1 MPKNETALTI
11 KEMQTEIDK
20 NFADPTTLN
29 ALLTITFNG
38 MKAEVAKRAALEATM
53 RGYTFKDF
61 LEKNVYAIPYG
72 DKYSLVS
79 SIDHARKIGMR
90 SGVCGKTSPVYE
102 ERDNKLFS
110 CEITIKKII
119 PNSNGVIGEF
129 SSIAYFAE
137 YNSGRN
143 LWISKPR
150 TMLAKVAE
158 MQALRAACPEEL
170 AQAYIE
176 EEEPDRKAPAT
187 VSPAKAAKEE
197 ANAKLDY
204 LKELLK
210 TTGKTETAFLGFLNK
225 SKMAELTEGEV
236 DEWITKLEEG
246 ITAAKNEKIIE
257 VEAETDEPTEEPADD
272 PIMRA
277 LNGEEAPEPV
287 YEAVPME
294 KSMLEKVMDSFPDAE
309 VISTSNTPQTREV
322 PVKPQTAKEKLDE
335 KVNKLKNYKKQ

>member
-1 MPKNETALTI
+1 MPKNETALSI

-29 ALLTITFNG
+29 SLMTITFNG

-61 LEKNVYAIPYG
+61 LEKNIYAIPYG

-79 SIDHARKIGMR
+79 SIDYYRKVGMR
-90 SGVCGKTSPVYE
+90 SGVCGSSAPVFE
-102 ERDNKLFS
+102 VDPSSRQIIS
-110 CEITIKKII
+110 CTITIKRSLDK
-119 PNSNGVIGEF
+119 GVVGEF
-129 SSIAYFAE
+129 TSTAYFAE
-137 YNSGRN
+137 YNTGRN

-158 MQALRAACPEEL
+158 MQALRKACPEEL

-176 EEEPDRKAPAT
+176 EEMPEAKPV
-187 VSPAKAAKEE
+187 VSAAKAAKNEKD
-197 ANAKLDY
+197 AKLDY
-204 LKELLK
+204 LKELMK
-210 TTGKTETAFLGFLNK
+210 SAGKTETALLSYVK
-225 SKMAELTEGEV
+225 KAKMSDLTEGEV
-236 DEWITKLEEG
+236 DEWITKFEEG
-246 ITAAKNEKIIE
+246 ITAAKSEKIIE
-257 VEAETDEPTEEPADD
+257 VEAETDEPAEEPADD

-309 VISTSNTPQTREV
+309 VISTT
-322 PVKPQTAKEKLDE
+322 PVKPLTPKEKLDE